1 MGMTAERLTAE
12 MGVEEYFE
20 HWADYLIAPWG
31 DRREG
36 PLFADREDEAAT
48 RKKFI
53 EQQNRKFKRVK

>member
-1 MGMTAERLTAE
+1 MTAERLTAE

-36 PLFADREDEAAT
+36 PLFTEPVDEAAT
-48 RKKFI
+48 RKQFI
-53 EQQNRKFKRVK
+53 QQQARKFKRKGK